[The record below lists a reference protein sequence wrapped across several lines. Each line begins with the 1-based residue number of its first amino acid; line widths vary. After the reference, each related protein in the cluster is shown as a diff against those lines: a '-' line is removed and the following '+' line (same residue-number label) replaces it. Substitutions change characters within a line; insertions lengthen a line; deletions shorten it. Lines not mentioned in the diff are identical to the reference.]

1 MPRTRTFTEF
11 TPEGILSQMEPGRD
25 YRTGYIA
32 QSLKVGNVEVRKMLD
47 SLVEQ
52 GKLGMRF
59 DEAAHE
65 WRFHRDSSVA
75 VEVIEAPAESK
86 QVAERRSLG
95 DILSRNLTNYEG
107 EMRERVAL
115 CLLARGM

>member
-47 SLVEQ
+47 DLVSQ

-59 DEAAHE
+59 DEGAHE
-65 WRFHRDSSVA
+65 WRFHRDSSV
-75 VEVIEAPAESK
+75 VVKVIETPADETH
-86 QVAERRSLG
+86 VAERRTLG
-95 DILSRNLTNYEG
+95 DVLTRVMTGYDDEF
-107 EMRERVAL
+107 RQTVAL
-115 CLLARGM
+115 AMCARHR